1 MTVVPTPPVRLLD
14 LGAVSPLRSQAL
26 YHALAESMGEDSPD
40 TIVLCR
46 PSAPYFCVGYH
57 QSPGEELDLDWC
69 RDNGYPVFRRRI
81 GGGTVFLDTSQLFYQ
96 CVFHRRRAP
105 LMVNAI
111 YRRFLIPAVET
122 LRALGLPAA
131 LEGVNEIEVG
141 GRRIAGTGG
150 GQIGEAVVVVG
161 NFLFDFPAAVMG
173 RAWRVP
179 SNDFRRLAEDG
190 LRLHLATLNSV
201 LAERP
206 SEARIRAELVTRY
219 EAGLG
224 RSLVPGSLSA
234 AEEVRVLEEEER
246 LLRPG
251 ETRGGVRPR
260 GARLKVTHRVWVH
273 EWTWSVGGGDAR
285 VTARVADRGIEDLV
299 VSGAALARDDAER
312 RVLEA
317 LRAREEIAVNGARWG
332 GVGEERRALPPL

>member
-14 LGAVSPLRSQAL
+14 LGEVSPLRSQAL
-26 YHALAESMGEDSPD
+26 YHGLAECMDDQSPD

-46 PSAPYFCVGYH
+46 PAAPYFCVGYH
-57 QSPGEELDLDWC
+57 QSPSEELDLDWC
-69 RDNGYPVFRRRI
+69 RDNGYPVLQRRI
-81 GGGTVFLDTSQLFYQ
+81 GGGTVFLDPSQFFYQ
-96 CVFHRRRAP
+96 CIFHRRRAP
-105 LMVNAI
+105 LMVEAL
-111 YRRFLIPAVET
+111 YRRFLMPAVET

-224 RSLVPGSLSA
+224 RPLVPGSLSA
-234 AEEVRVLEEEER
+234 AEEAQVLEEEGR
-246 LLRPG
+246 LPRPG
-251 ETRGGVRPR
+251 EAGGGIRPR
-260 GARLKVTHRVWVH
+260 GAGLKVTHRVWVH
-273 EWTWSVGGGDAR
+273 EWTRPVGGARMR
-285 VTARVADRGIEDLV
+285 VTARVADGRVE
-299 VSGAALARDDAER
+299 ALAVDGGALGSQEAEQWVLRELADRDR
-312 RVLEA
+312 
-317 LRAREEIAVNGARWG
+317 
-332 GVGEERRALPPL
+332 

>member
-1 MTVVPTPPVRLLD
+1 MSGPVRLLD
-14 LGAVSPLRSQAL
+14 LGPVSPLRSQAL
-26 YHALAESMGEDSPD
+26 YHALAESMREDSPD

-81 GGGTVFLDTSQLFYQ
+81 GGGTVFLDTGQLFYQ

-105 LMVNAI
+105 LMVEAI
-111 YRRFLIPAVET
+111 YRRFLMPAVET

-179 SNDFRRLAEDG
+179 SDDFRRLAEDG

-224 RSLVPGSLSA
+224 RSLVSGSLSA
-234 AEEVRVLEEEER
+234 AEEAQVTEEEGW
-246 LLRPG
+246 LARPG
-251 ETRGGVRPR
+251 EAGGGVRPR
-260 GARLKVTHRVWVH
+260 GAGLKVTHRVWVQ
-273 EWTWSVGGGDAR
+273 EWIWPEGDRHVR
-285 VTARVADRGIEDLV
+285 VTARIAGRRIEEV
-299 VSGAALARDDAER
+299 VVNGAVLGRADAER

-317 LRAREEIAVNGARWG
+317 LAAGT
-332 GVGEERRALPPL
+332 